1 MVKSPVTR
9 PPIPRRIII
18 GSISFAFLALLF
30 VIFITLIFGKR
41 PGQAIA
47 PTAELNVIPASTP
60 TDVLVIKPI
69 EPTPTSSDNVG
80 GPFTIGMYVQIA
92 GTEGVGLYIREAPG
106 VKSPARFLGM
116 DSEVFQVKDGA
127 RQADGLLWYLLEAP
141 YDVNRSG
148 WAAADYLNVVSS
160 GEGN

>member
-9 PPIPRRIII
+9 KTIPRRVIL

-30 VIFITLIFGKR
+30 VIAITFIFGK
-41 PGQAIA
+41 QSSEAVA
-47 PTAELNVIPASTP
+47 PTAELIVIPAATP
-60 TDVLVIKPI
+60 TEIVLIKTA
-69 EPTPTSSDNVG
+69 EPTPTSTDNVG

-92 GTEGVGLYIREAPG
+92 GTGGVGLYIREAPG

-148 WAAADYLNVVSS
+148 WAAADYLNLVAS